1 MDVELKPNIA
11 YQKGLN
17 AISSYCN
24 DSISYDDIL
33 FLLDDTMFG
42 SAKDGIVVTRD
53 YLFAKESY
61 ESPESI
67 EIKNIKTL
75 ELKKTFTG
83 MSKLIIN
90 GKKFGSFSTDYDD
103 LSPFLNSLEALKETI
118 KISKIDS
125 NADDEQEY
133 DEVVQGDSIFKR
145 IRQDRLIQYLRSSKN
160 TKAVMGFAGIA
171 IDLLTSGNT
180 SFSQKNASEQV
191 REEVCKFLVS
201 VTIQMRA
208 EIERLNVIGL
218 QNDVATREFL
228 IYSVA
233 LLGLEMQRRRID
245 EEIILNVL
253 AEGLRE
259 VFDNEPQVDFFVNI
273 ALENAMEIN
282 DTDDL
287 MFAFYTRLF
296 FSNYM
301 ERTIGADIS
310 EIAVVARDLFEQ
322 FDIDVSEY
330 DDDMERGEAL
340 MMAVFEKI
348 SDDLVKNIAL
358 EKEYFNKARYCVD
371 RLLQD

>member
-1 MDVELKPNIA
+1 MEVELKPDIT

-17 AISSYCN
+17 AISSYCDN
-24 DSISYDDIL
+24 SISYDDIL

-83 MSKLIIN
+83 MSKLVIN
-90 GKKFGSFSTDYDD
+90 GKKFGSFSIDYDE
-103 LSPFLNSLEALKETI
+103 LSPFLSSLETLQETI
-118 KISKIDS
+118 KISKMDS
-125 NADDEQEY
+125 NADDKQEY
-133 DEVVQGDSIFKR
+133 DGVVQSDSIFKR
-145 IRQDRLIQYLRSSKN
+145 IHQDRLIQYLRSSKN
-160 TKAVMGFAGIA
+160 TKTVMGLAGIA

-191 REEVCKFLVS
+191 RGEACKFLAS
-201 VTIQMRA
+201 VKIQMR
-208 EIERLNVIGL
+208 EQIERLNVIGL

-253 AEGLRE
+253 ADGLRE

-273 ALENAMEIN
+273 ALENAMNIN

-287 MFAFYTRLF
+287 MFSFYTRLF
-296 FSNYM
+296 LTNYI
-301 ERTIGADIS
+301 ERTISADMY
-310 EIAVVARDLFEQ
+310 EVAEVVQELYEQ
-322 FDIDVSEY
+322 FEIDIDEY
-330 DDDMERGEAL
+330 DDDEERGAAL
-340 MMAVFEKI
+340 MMPIFEKI
-348 SDDLVKNIAL
+348 SDILVKNIAL

-371 RLLQD
+371 RLLQG

>member
-1 MDVELKPNIA
+1 MEVELKPDIT

-17 AISSYCN
+17 AISSYCDN
-24 DSISYDDIL
+24 SISYDDIL

-83 MSKLIIN
+83 MSKLVIN
-90 GKKFGSFSTDYDD
+90 GKKFGSFSIDYDE
-103 LSPFLNSLEALKETI
+103 LSPFLSSLETLQETI
-118 KISKIDS
+118 KIRKMDS
-125 NADDEQEY
+125 NADGKQEY
-133 DEVVQGDSIFKR
+133 DGVVQADSIFKR
-145 IRQDRLIQYLRSSKN
+145 IHQDRLIQYLRSSKN
-160 TKAVMGFAGIA
+160 TKTVMGLAGIA

-191 REEVCKFLVS
+191 REEVCKFLAS
-201 VTIQMRA
+201 VTIQMR
-208 EIERLNVIGL
+208 EQIERLNVIGL

-273 ALENAMEIN
+273 ALENAMNIN

-287 MFAFYTRLF
+287 MFSFYTRLF
-296 FSNYM
+296 LTNYI
-301 ERTIGADIS
+301 ERTISANMY
-310 EIAVVARDLFEQ
+310 EVAEVVQELYEQ
-322 FDIDVSEY
+322 FEIDIDEY
-330 DDDMERGEAL
+330 DDDEERGAAL
-340 MMAVFEKI
+340 MMPIFEKI
-348 SDDLVKNIAL
+348 SDILVK
-358 EKEYFNKARYCVD
+358 KYCARK
-371 RLLQD
+371 RIF

>member
-1 MDVELKPNIA
+1 MEVELKPDIT

-17 AISSYCN
+17 AISSYCDN
-24 DSISYDDIL
+24 SISYDDIL

-83 MSKLIIN
+83 MSKLVIN
-90 GKKFGSFSTDYDD
+90 GKKFGSFSIDYDE
-103 LSPFLNSLEALKETI
+103 LSPFLSSLETLQETI
-118 KISKIDS
+118 KISKMDS
-125 NADDEQEY
+125 NADDKQEY
-133 DEVVQGDSIFKR
+133 DGVVQSDSIFKR
-145 IRQDRLIQYLRSSKN
+145 IHQDRLIQYLRSSKN
-160 TKAVMGFAGIA
+160 TKTVMGLAGIA

-191 REEVCKFLVS
+191 REEACKFLAS
-201 VTIQMRA
+201 VTIQMR
-208 EIERLNVIGL
+208 EQIERLNVIGL

-253 AEGLRE
+253 ADGLRE

-273 ALENAMEIN
+273 ALENAMNIN

-287 MFAFYTRLF
+287 MFSFYTRLF
-296 FSNYM
+296 LTNYI
-301 ERTIGADIS
+301 ERTISADMY
-310 EIAVVARDLFEQ
+310 EVAEVVQELYEQ
-322 FDIDVSEY
+322 FEIDIDEY
-330 DDDMERGEAL
+330 DDDEERGAAL
-340 MMAVFEKI
+340 MMPIFEKI
-348 SDDLVKNIAL
+348 SDILVKNIAL

-371 RLLQD
+371 RLLQG